1 MPTLK
6 PVIKGYK
13 RYDGKCKIYIRVIHN
28 SKAGFVPT
36 AYYIEPR
43 AMRKDGTVQ
52 SSHSHHAKLTR
63 ALNGLLYE
71 YNSILLD
78 LDTRRMTVNEIVTR
92 LRNKDSGEDFFK
104 YANLRIGNLRKEER
118 FSYAESYQVML
129 VHLLRFLH
137 RETLKFSEIK
147 SGMLEE
153 FEAYLKIRGAKVNTR
168 RIYLNNIRAIFNHAL
183 DHDVIQLPTPF
194 RKFKVKQEKTQKR
207 SISVDALRRLRVGHY
222 LPAQQ
227 RSVDLFFL
235 SLYLIGINLKDLLYL
250 TPDRV
255 YNGRLEYRRAKTGTL
270 FSVKL
275 MQQAYQIIN
284 KYKGKKYLLR
294 FLDGNDSFI
303 HYKCVL
309 KETNKRLKL
318 AGKING
324 IDNITTYSARH
335 SWASIAS
342 DLNVPK
348 EVISM
353 ALGHQIGSEM
363 TDVYIKFNE
372 AKIDEA
378 NEKVLRLFH

>member
-6 PVIKGYK
+6 PVVKGYK
-13 RYDGKCKIYIRVIHN
+13 RSDGKCKIYIRVIHN

-52 SSHSHHAKLTR
+52 SSHTLHAKLTR

-78 LDTRRMTVNEIVTR
+78 MDTRRMTVNEIVTR

-118 FSYAESYQVML
+118 FSYAESYEVTL
-129 VHLLRFLH
+129 IHLRSAF
-137 RETLKFSEIK
+137 RQTLKFSDINVD
-147 SGMLEE
+147 MLER
-153 FEAYLKIRGAKVNTR
+153 FEAYLKVRGAKVNTR

-183 DHDVIQLPTPF
+183 DHDIIQLPTPF

-270 FSVKL
+270 FSVKIFPE
-275 MQQAYQIIN
+275 AEYIFH
-284 KYKGKKYLLR
+284 KYIGKKYLLR

-309 KETNKRLKL
+309 KETNKCLKL

>member
-6 PVIKGYK
+6 PVVKGYK
-13 RYDGKCKIYIRVIHN
+13 RSDGKCKIYIRVIHN

-52 SSHSHHAKLTR
+52 SSHTLHAKLTR

-78 LDTRRMTVNEIVTR
+78 MDTRRMTVNEIVTR

-118 FSYAESYQVML
+118 FSYAESYEVTL
-129 VHLLRFLH
+129 IHLRSAF
-137 RETLKFSEIK
+137 RQTLKFSDINVD
-147 SGMLEE
+147 MLER
-153 FEAYLKIRGAKVNTR
+153 FEAYLKVRGAKVNTR

-183 DHDVIQLPTPF
+183 DHDIIQLPTPF

-255 YNGRLEYRRAKTGTL
+255 YNGRLE
-270 FSVKL
+270 
-275 MQQAYQIIN
+275 
-284 KYKGKKYLLR
+284 
-294 FLDGNDSFI
+294 
-303 HYKCVL
+303 
-309 KETNKRLKL
+309 
-318 AGKING
+318 
-324 IDNITTYSARH
+324 
-335 SWASIAS
+335 
-342 DLNVPK
+342 
-348 EVISM
+348 
-353 ALGHQIGSEM
+353 
-363 TDVYIKFNE
+363 
-372 AKIDEA
+372 
-378 NEKVLRLFH
+378 

>member
-118 FSYAESYQVML
+118 FSYAESYEVTL
-129 VHLLRFLH
+129 THLRSAF
-137 RETLKFSEIK
+137 RQTLKFSDITVD
-147 SGMLEE
+147 MLER
-153 FEAYLKIRGAKVNTR
+153 FEAYLKVRGAKVNTR

-183 DHDVIQLPTPF
+183 DHDIIQLPTPF

-207 SISVDALRRLRVGHY
+207 SISVDALRKLRVGHY

-270 FSVKL
+270 FSVKIFPESL
-275 MQQAYQIIN
+275 QIIE
-284 KYKGKKYLLR
+284 KYKGNKYLLNI
-294 FLDGNDSFI
+294 LDGNDSFM

-378 NEKVLRLFH
+378 NHRVINSLR